1 MSKLEEDLAAQLD
14 AEGIRY
20 EREVCVIPG
29 RKFRFD
35 FAFEQNVYEPGG
47 GQSKW
52 LLEVQGGIWSKGG
65 HTSGVGVS
73 RDMVKNNMATLLGYK
88 ILLVG
93 GKEIKS
99 GQAMAWI
106 KEAIG

>member
-1 MSKLEEDLAAQLD
+1 MSKLEEDLASQLD
-14 AEGIRY
+14 AEGIAY

-35 FAFEQNVYEPGG
+35 FKFSDVCGEN
-47 GQSKW
+47 W
-52 LLEVQGGIWSKGG
+52 LLEVQGGIFQRGG
-65 HTSGVGVS
+65 HSTGVGIT
-73 RDMVKNNMATLLGYK
+73 RDMCKNNLATLLGYK

-93 GKEIKS
+93 SKEIKS
-99 GQAMAWI
+99 GQAMDWI